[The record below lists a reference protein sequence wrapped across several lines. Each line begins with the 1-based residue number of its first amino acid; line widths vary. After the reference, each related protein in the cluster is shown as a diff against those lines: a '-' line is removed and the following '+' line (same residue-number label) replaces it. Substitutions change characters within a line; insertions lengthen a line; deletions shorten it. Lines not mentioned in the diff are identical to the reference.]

1 MPGIPE
7 GYQTGTPTGY
17 KLKTKEGTMAQVKVH
32 PGICGF
38 PAHITATAD
47 EDLQVD
53 VQIHSDCPAIQ
64 AMEVDLKGLDAYA
77 EVLSG
82 WGTSTVNKSAA
93 QHCHHAACPVP
104 AGILKAIEVAAQLA
118 LPQDVVMQVTKE

>member
-1 MPGIPE
+1 
-7 GYQTGTPTGY
+7 
-17 KLKTKEGTMAQVKVH
+17 MALVNVQ

-38 PAHITATAD
+38 PAQITATAD
-47 EDLQVD
+47 EDLQVNIKI
-53 VQIHSDCPAIQ
+53 QSGCPAIQ
-64 AMEVDLKGLDAYA
+64 AMEADLQGLDAYA

-82 WGTSTVNKSAA
+82 WGTSTVNKSAT

-118 LPQDVVMQVTKE
+118 LPKDVVMEIRKE